1 MRRYGIAYTMVGGFS
16 FYDRSEIKDLLS
28 YLKLVQ
34 NPDDSIAL
42 ARVINTPSRG
52 IGKTTMEVLERLSL
66 ETGMSTWKALERA
79 LKDQLLSTRA
89 CIALDTFRRL
99 INDGRALLE
108 PGFAEKLSEDVN
120 PVPPPSEAQSSVDA
134 SAESSIEFSAE
145 GGQTSDSGEWEDMSF
160 DFGDLDPD
168 EGDAEFRPGDLDA
181 EGGEAFPS
189 RTFAEAGPSP
199 LAKAELKPQPG
210 EADAVASQASA
221 GFRKPG
227 DAATL
232 PELIRFLIDRTGYI
246 RSLEDEG
253 TPESISRIENLKELA
268 NAAQD
273 AQQRGETLSEFLD
286 HAALVSD
293 ADGYNPESRVTLMS
307 LHAAKGLEFPLV
319 LLAGMEEGLFP
330 HSRTLN
336 QPNELEEERRLCYV
350 GMTRAMDA
358 LVLTRARY
366 RRRYG
371 NDMPESS
378 IPSRFLEEIPPHL
391 LEDLTR
397 GQRPSSGAYAG
408 RYGSNRS
415 RGEEWDSPRHYSYED
430 EDQRTRSVSRSGSAS
445 PGNRVQAGPKTGSLD
460 NIAQFFSSRKSSGSR
475 PPLEI
480 PVSGGV
486 TGFRNG
492 QRVRHPK
499 YGEGV
504 VFRREGDGDD
514 AKITVQFAEFGVK
527 KLVEKFAQL
536 EKV

>member
-1 MRRYGIAYTMVGGFS
+1 MLAPCSNLDLPKSSRKTFS
-16 FYDRSEIKDLLS
+16 
-28 YLKLVQ
+28 
-34 NPDDSIAL
+34 
-42 ARVINTPSRG
+42 PSR
-52 IGKTTMEVLERLSL
+52 S
-66 ETGMSTWKALERA
+66 RA
-79 LKDQLLSTRA
+79 PRTSSDA
-89 CIALDTFRRL
+89 GDW
-99 INDGRALLE
+99 
-108 PGFAEKLSEDVN
+108 EDVR
-120 PVPPPSEAQSSVDA
+120 
-134 SAESSIEFSAE
+134 
-145 GGQTSDSGEWEDMSF
+145 F
-160 DFGDLDPD
+160 DFGDLDPEPADPEEQTLPLLTFD
-168 EGDAEFRPGDLDA
+168 EAALPAASMRPHRWL
-181 EGGEAFPS
+181 S
-189 RTFAEAGPSP
+189 RAAHE
-199 LAKAELKPQPG
+199 
-210 EADAVASQASA
+210 

-246 RSLEDEG
+246 RSLENEG
-253 TPESISRIENLKELA
+253 TPEALSRIENLKELA

-293 ADGYNPESRVTLMS
+293 TDRYNPESRVTLMS
-307 LHAAKGLEFPLV
+307 LHSAKGLEFPLV

-336 QPNELEEERRLCYV
+336 QPMELEEERRLCYV

-358 LVLTRARY
+358 LVMTRARY

-378 IPSRFLEEIPPHL
+378 IPSRFLEEIPSHL

-397 GQRPSSGAYAG
+397 GRRPPPAHMPGVMALAVAAT
-408 RYGSNRS
+408 N
-415 RGEEWDSPRHYSYED
+415 
-430 EDQRTRSVSRSGSAS
+430 
-445 PGNRVQAGPKTGSLD
+445 GNRPGTTAMKTRTSVGPRFPAPWCLAIVPPGLVQSGSLD
-460 NIAQFFSSRKSSGSR
+460 NIAQFFSSRKSAGNR
-475 PPLEI
+475 PKLEI
-480 PVSGGV
+480 PVSSGA
-486 TGFRNG
+486 TGFRSG